1 MDAIAFLLHHA
12 VFTTRLFATLTKRG
26 VDSASR
32 TLNRLA
38 ARGQLVKVT
47 RGIWAQTSHPAFT
60 PFGTVGFLLGNEQ
73 GHVSFISAL
82 HRHGVIS
89 QIPGAIHVATTGH
102 SRVVDSPVGRFEFFR
117 LRPQMMLA
125 GVDVSDTD
133 PFYPV
138 ATAEKALLDTVYVA
152 LWGRRFKRL
161 PELDLG
167 SLDGRRVFEL
177 LDRQVTALPLKKA
190 VAARMSELGIVAPH
204 ED

>member
-1 MDAIAFLLHHA
+1 MDAMAFLFRYA
-12 VFTTRLFATLTKRG
+12 VFTTRLFSSLTQRG

-60 PFGTVGFLLGNEQ
+60 PFATVGFLLGNEQ

-89 QIPGAIHVATTGH
+89 QIPGAMHIATTGH
-102 SRVVDSPVGRFEFFR
+102 SRVVDSPIGRFEFFR
-117 LRPQMMLA
+117 LRPQMMLT

-133 PFYPV
+133 PFYPI
-138 ATAEKALLDTVYVA
+138 ASAEKALLDTVYVA
-152 LWGRRFKRL
+152 LWGRRFQRL
-161 PELDLG
+161 PELDVE
-167 SLDGRRVFEL
+167 SIDGRRVREL

-190 VAARMSELGIVAPH
+190 LVARLDELGIHAA
-204 ED
+204 E

>member
-1 MDAIAFLLHHA
+1 MAFLLRHA
-12 VFTTRLFATLTKRG
+12 VFTTRLFATLTARG

-60 PFGTVGFLLGNEQ
+60 PFSAVGFLLGNEQ

-89 QIPGAIHVATTGH
+89 QIPGAVHVATTGH
-102 SRVVDSPVGRFEFFR
+102 GRVVDSPIGRFEFFR
-117 LRPQMMLA
+117 LRPQMMLT

-133 PFYPV
+133 PFYPI

-152 LWGRRFKRL
+152 LWGRRFRRL
-161 PELDLG
+161 PELDLE
-167 SLDGRRVFEL
+167 SVDGRRVLEL
-177 LDRQVTALPLKKA
+177 LERQVTALPQKNAL
-190 VAARMSELGIVAPH
+190 VARLGELGIHANR
-204 ED
+204 